1 MIMLRVQLV
10 VNNLDVP
17 KGANEEPCDV
27 NYPFPFSI
35 NFWIIKF
42 SFTVVMLAASNH

>member
-1 MIMLRVQLV
+1 MKYCDYVAMFQVQV
-10 VNNLDVP
+10 VENNLDVP

-35 NFWIIKF
+35 
-42 SFTVVMLAASNH
+42 SFGTVAG